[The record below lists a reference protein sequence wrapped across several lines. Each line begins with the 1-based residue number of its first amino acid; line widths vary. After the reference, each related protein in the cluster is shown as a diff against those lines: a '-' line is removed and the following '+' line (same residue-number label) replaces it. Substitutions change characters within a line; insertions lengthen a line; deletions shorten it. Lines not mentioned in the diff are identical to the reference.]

1 MGAVGWRC
9 EYECVVVGEEVAE
22 EGPGKQAEVEME
34 VVEGLPSRIPADAY
48 NQLHRINGGVRWPW
62 VTCGY
67 IAPENTY
74 LR

>member
-34 VVEGLPSRIPADAY
+34 VVEGLP
-48 NQLHRINGGVRWPW
+48 GVVYRD
-62 VTCGY
+62 VDST
-67 IAPENTY
+67 
-74 LR
+74 